1 MVLKAITTP
10 TEVDALTELLTSARM
25 KATLSALT
33 VTLPV
38 MGSAASSSSPS
49 PSSVASS
56 PVVASS
62 SAVASTRAATSSGAA
77 SSSGASSE
85 ASSAKVTRVLLRMTA
100 LAPPKMVLV
109 ATTTL
114 TPVVLASTVLS
125 SCAKMMADSVAVM
138 LTSPVTSIAKP
149 STRASTSL
157 RTSLRTTRPPKADAP
172 ESPPL
177 TLPLSVAAASTAA
190 AATST
195 RPSRSIASQRL
206 ESLKSSLPKSKIES
220 APLNT

>member
-1 MVLKAITTP
+1 M
-10 TEVDALTELLTSARM
+10 
-25 KATLSALT
+25 
-33 VTLPV
+33 
-38 MGSAASSSSPS
+38 
-49 PSSVASS
+49 
-56 PVVASS
+56 
-62 SAVASTRAATSSGAA
+62 
-77 SSSGASSE
+77 
-85 ASSAKVTRVLLRMTA
+85 LLRSTA

-114 TPVVLASTVLS
+114 TPVVLASTVLL

-138 LTSPVTSIAKP
+138 LTSPVISIAKP
-149 STRASTSL
+149 STSESTSL

-206 ESLKSSLPKSKIES
+206 ESLKSSLPRSKIES
-220 APLNT
+220 EPLNT